1 MRIIILSG
9 GNNVGKSTLLNT
21 VFDELTSFFPVKST
35 PKRVLGNPDQKDFEC
50 IVTLKD
56 ERKVAF
62 FTLGDHESD
71 IIDAIAKYSFLDCE
85 ILILAINHK
94 YNNIIES
101 LKFPY
106 NIVEK
111 TEPFR
116 EDSSRL
122 RDAGTILSL
131 I

>member
-9 GNNVGKSTLLNT
+9 SNNVGKSTLLNT

-35 PKRVLGNPDQKDFEC
+35 PKRILGNPEQRDFEC

-62 FTLGDHESD
+62 FTLGDYRQE
-71 IIDAIAKYSFLDCE
+71 ILNAIEKYSFLDCE
-85 ILILAINHK
+85 ILIIAINHK
-94 YNNIIES
+94 FNDILES
-101 LKFPY
+101 IKFPH

-116 EDSSRL
+116 EDSSRWI
-122 RDAGTILSL
+122 DAGVILSL